1 MDFGKPL
8 RKKNLRKGMTPV
20 IAQKVSRRDLRL
32 INCLIVFEMKS
43 CHKNQNHFLSIAME
57 KLRIIYGV
65 CQQRK

>member
-32 INCLIVFEMKS
+32 INCLIVFEMKRLPQKS
-43 CHKNQNHFLSIAME
+43 KSFFINCYGKTENHIWCLSTA
-57 KLRIIYGV
+57 
-65 CQQRK
+65 